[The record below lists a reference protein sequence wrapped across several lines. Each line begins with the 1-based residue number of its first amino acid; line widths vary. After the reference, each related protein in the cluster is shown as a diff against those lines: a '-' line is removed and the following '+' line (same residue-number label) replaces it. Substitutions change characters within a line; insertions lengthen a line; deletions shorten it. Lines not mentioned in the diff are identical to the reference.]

1 MSSSENSNTII
12 NINNSSYNIQ
22 EDWFQ
27 IARKYFDVSSDDEQ
41 SINFLKAGLFGYNNE
56 IMANETKNNVYHRN
70 IIYDE
75 HFLNSASFPES
86 IYNFAKTFNYVV
98 DMARPSQVR
107 INFAIRKEDLVN
119 NKFKTEVTTE
129 MGSVVNSRKTFEL
142 TLNNDFTFLMD
153 NIQFKLPYP
162 VKITFKETDNK
173 TDFSLVATYETGQD
187 NFPFMNITNNYIKL
201 WQDFV
206 NGEKIVFLGLDL
218 FQLEKNT
225 TEYDIVSED
234 ITDNLFYTVNYS
246 KQLAYF
252 NVYYEY
258 NGERTLLKNYFNNT
272 FQPTTD
278 EKFCYYSLIDDDKL
292 QITFSSSSNSFRP
305 RLNSKLV
312 VETFTT
318 LGEKGNF
325 SFIGN
330 NISVNFNNNGEFDK
344 VPVNIIPITECEG
357 GLDRPSYTN
366 IKNGIIERFAVRDNL
381 IIDNDLDVFFN
392 HINETESV
400 HDSEIKFIKKR
411 NDIIKRIF
419 NAYLL
424 PRDNNKKVIPV
435 NTAPTL
441 EVTKDYLMENN
452 YCIQEN
458 TPIIYDSLSNKY
470 LIESEAPSYLTEN
483 NKTLRYSSP
492 FLLKVQTSPI
502 LIGNYYSTYTDQNPI
517 MKFKYVNPHIDE
529 NFFIKEINISK
540 SNIKSTKY
548 LLSLNMNSTYVSTD
562 EVDIKVRCVL
572 FDKHNKAYGFL
583 DLNNLNSNTF
593 YFEGSLETD
602 NKITDNKITLIN
614 SLYNPKGSAQS
625 KDILETVLV
634 DDNITMQIGILIK
647 SQDSTEK
654 NGVFKDMKDLDEY
667 TTALIFETEESVTL
681 FKNLYNYMES
691 DIRIPEGEDNCFLIK
706 QFPLVERE
714 YFQYSYYNFFNI
726 WNVYLDIIKD
736 NIDKLE
742 NNTSVDIKLTNTYG
756 PSRYYYYNTE
766 LDRDGQV
773 VYDYIDNVHLN
784 INLVIHLN
792 YYIDNDIDS
801 AIKQFISDF
810 LETCNADS
818 LVPISNLIR
827 MLENNFDIIKYIEFF
842 DIGGNETQ
850 KIRTTFTSLLDMTKQ
865 EVEDYVPEYLNIE
878 KKLDMSKYNSE
889 EDENNLLIE
898 LPYNFNINITY
909 M

>member
-1 MSSSENSNTII
+1 MSNIENSKAII
-12 NINNSSYNIQ
+12 NINNTSYNIQ
-22 EDWFQ
+22 EDWFEV
-27 IARKYFDVSSDDEQ
+27 ARKYFNVSSDDTE

-75 HFLNSASFPES
+75 HFLNTASFPES

-98 DMARPSQVR
+98 DMARPSHVR
-107 INFAIRKEDLVN
+107 INFAIRKEDLIN
-119 NKFKTEVTTE
+119 NKFKKEVTTE
-129 MGSVVNSRKTFEL
+129 MGSVVNKRKTFEL
-142 TLNNDFTFLMD
+142 TLNNDFIFLME
-153 NIQFKLPYP
+153 NVQFKLPYP

-187 NFPFMNITNNYIKL
+187 NFPFLKLTNNYIKL

-206 NGEKIVFLGLDL
+206 NGEKVVFLGLDL
-218 FQLEKNT
+218 FQLEKST
-225 TEYDIVSED
+225 VEFDIVSED
-234 ITDNLFYTVNYS
+234 ITDNLFYTVNYH

-258 NGERTLLKNYFNNT
+258 NGQRTLLKNYFNNT

-278 EKFCYYSLIDDDKL
+278 ERFCYYSLIDDDKL

-305 RLNSKLV
+305 RLNSKLII
-312 VETFTT
+312 ETFTT

-330 NISVNFNNNGEFDK
+330 HISVNFNNNGEFDK
-344 VPVNIIPITECEG
+344 VPVSITPITECDG
-357 GLDRPSYTN
+357 GLDRPSYTT
-366 IKNGIIERFAVRDNL
+366 IKNGIIEKFAVRDNL

-400 HDSEIKFIKKR
+400 YGSEIKFIKKR

-424 PRDNNKKVIPV
+424 PRDMNRKVIPV

-441 EVTKDYLMENN
+441 EVSEQYLRDNN

-458 TPIIYDSLSNKY
+458 TTILYEPSTNRYILEEELPIKKNNEAY
-470 LIESEAPSYLTEN
+470 L
-483 NKTLRYSSP
+483 KYSSP
-492 FLLKVQTSPI
+492 FLLKIQTNPI
-502 LIGNYYSTYTDQNPI
+502 LIGNYYSTYTNQNLI

-529 NFFIKEINISK
+529 NFFIKEININK
-540 SNIKSTKY
+540 SNIKSSKY
-548 LLSLNMNSTYVSTD
+548 LISLNMNSTYTSTD
-562 EVDIKVRCVL
+562 EIDIKIRCVL
-572 FDKHNKAYGFL
+572 FDKSNKPYGFL

-593 YFEGSLETD
+593 YFEGNLETD

-614 SLYNPKGSAQS
+614 SLYNAKGSAQS
-625 KDILETVLV
+625 KDILENVLV
-634 DDNITMQIGILIK
+634 DDDINIQIGILIK
-647 SQDSTEK
+647 SKDSNEK
-654 NGVFKDMKDLDEY
+654 NGVFKDMKDLDDY
-667 TTALIFETEESVTL
+667 TTALIFETEESIKL

-691 DIRIPEGEDNCFLIK
+691 DIKNPQEGNGNFLIK
-706 QFPLVERE
+706 QFPLVEQE
-714 YFQYSYYNFFNI
+714 YFQYNYYNFFNI
-726 WNVYLDIIKD
+726 WNVYLGIIKE

-766 LDRDGQV
+766 ITKEGEV
-773 VYDYIDNVHLN
+773 VYDFIDNVHLN
-784 INLVIHLN
+784 IDLVIHLN

-810 LETCNADS
+810 LETCNNDS

-827 MLENNFDIIKYIEFF
+827 LLENNFDIIKYIEFF
-842 DIGGNETQ
+842 NIGGNETQ

-878 KKLDMSKYNSE
+878 KKLDMSKYNVG